1 MPAQNQ
7 STHYQSNLAKFL
19 LHHASLLFLSTSF
32 SVKFRITFNVL
43 KKVKFIVYNFFFRVD
58 VNFGLKCQQFVCYW
72 HNWNHWNVF
81 FLSEMRMQN
90 DLSLWMETSERWL
103 MVLFESAVVTYDQRI
118 STKLRFHYSCL
129 ANSVDVDAIEKS
141 LCVAFQRKLQ

>member
-1 MPAQNQ
+1 
-7 STHYQSNLAKFL
+7 
-19 LHHASLLFLSTSF
+19 
-32 SVKFRITFNVL
+32 
-43 KKVKFIVYNFFFRVD
+43 
-58 VNFGLKCQQFVCYW
+58 
-72 HNWNHWNVF
+72 
-81 FLSEMRMQN
+81 MRMQN